1 MTGAAGPAAKAHEIA
16 VSVCRRAY
24 ARIEP
29 ALRAAVDR
37 LPRHLALMSGY
48 HLGWWGPGG
57 DPAERARTGK
67 AVRPALTFLAAEALG
82 APPRHAVPGAVAV
95 ELVHN
100 FALVHDDIM
109 DGDTTRRGRPT
120 VWQQYG
126 TGAALLTG
134 DGLYVLAADT
144 LAAPHTPRST
154 WAVTLL
160 TRAMLAT
167 LHGQASDHAFTR
179 APWSGPGAVTL
190 ADYRRAAAA
199 KTGALLAGATALG
212 ALLAGGGPRQ
222 VARLALFGRRIGVAF
237 QCADDVIGLWGRQS
251 ATGKPVGSDL
261 SEGRRTLPVIAALA
275 SGTPAGDRLAALLH
289 RHRGRLG
296 EAELPTALELT
307 EAAGGR
313 AAAEAEARRQQEAAL
328 AAVAGLPMPEHTR
341 IELHAM
347 AHYLTAREQ

>member
-82 APPRHAVPGAVAV
+82 APPRYAVPGAVAV

-190 ADYRRAAAA
+190 ADYPARQPPRPAPSSPGPPPSARCWPAAA
-199 KTGALLAGATALG
+199 
-212 ALLAGGGPRQ
+212 
-222 VARLALFGRRIGVAF
+222 
-237 QCADDVIGLWGRQS
+237 
-251 ATGKPVGSDL
+251 
-261 SEGRRTLPVIAALA
+261 
-275 SGTPAGDRLAALLH
+275 
-289 RHRGRLG
+289 RGRWPAWHCSG
-296 EAELPTALELT
+296 AASASPSSAPTT
-307 EAAGGR
+307 
-313 AAAEAEARRQQEAAL
+313 
-328 AAVAGLPMPEHTR
+328 
-341 IELHAM
+341 
-347 AHYLTAREQ
+347 